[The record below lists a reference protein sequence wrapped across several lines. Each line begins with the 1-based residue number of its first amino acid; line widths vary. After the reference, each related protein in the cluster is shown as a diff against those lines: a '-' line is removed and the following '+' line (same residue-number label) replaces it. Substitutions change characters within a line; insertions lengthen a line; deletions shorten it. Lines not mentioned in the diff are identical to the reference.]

1 MFLEKNETRKVK
13 SLKAGGRRRAAD
25 CAFVLLA
32 PHEMDGSHLA
42 AARFVSCRRK
52 KAKKEKKKKSKC
64 CRKQG
69 QENGS
74 EARQT
79 VLKCKESCWDVSW
92 VQPAAAAAA
101 EAPGEWKSLT
111 ATKLQLRQRVADKQL
126 LTNSIKNGLKT
137 SHMEGLPNLLKW
149 FNWEK
154 RPWSHCCAQLLVVRP
169 SQKKNPQCC
178 YHVTLLC

>member
-1 MFLEKNETRKVK
+1 MFLEKNEKRKVK

-69 QENGS
+69 QENGQRPD
-74 EARQT
+74 RQ
-79 VLKCKESCWDVSW
+79 
-92 VQPAAAAAA
+92 
-101 EAPGEWKSLT
+101 
-111 ATKLQLRQRVADKQL
+111 
-126 LTNSIKNGLKT
+126 
-137 SHMEGLPNLLKW
+137 
-149 FNWEK
+149 F
-154 RPWSHCCAQLLVVRP
+154 
-169 SQKKNPQCC
+169 
-178 YHVTLLC
+178 